1 VDAFNA
7 LFSSTSLVGGEA
19 VMLVVATGRATR
31 FGAIAASLQDKAAP
45 TAFERGVHALGMLIC
60 A

>member
-1 VDAFNA
+1 
-7 LFSSTSLVGGEA
+7 
-19 VMLVVATGRATR
+19 MLVVATGRATR